1 MPYKPKPLW
10 DRFNL
15 FYALRVHRER
25 LLKRAL
31 AAGGALLA
39 AGWMIA
45 TLVRGDERP
54 FSSGPMSIGHAMLAD
69 NCAACHTQATHF
81 ARFWKSDADKAHT
94 LNDGCLSCHGWTIGH
109 DTETRSA
116 WHQLSAP
123 HAASHPD
130 AREPRAACSSCH
142 AEHAGFVRLT
152 EMDDRHC
159 TSCHADLRPLD
170 AGSPFARSITQFGK
184 RKRNGDHPDFAALS
198 RPDPGR
204 LRFSHD
210 THMDVAK
217 RPFPGIPGEP
227 LSCDDCHRAG
237 DSQRPWRFGLARV
250 LGVERLPHELASAG
264 ADEVDKS
271 GAFMQPIR
279 YELHCAACHK
289 LDVGSLYPIRGTPD
303 GWVAHSTPGEIRSG
317 IIGQLLRFLR
327 EPGEQTPPE
336 SDLEPRPAPGADG
349 KVDTADELRYI
360 ARNAVTIERR
370 LYDVAGGGL
379 CTKCHAVDYR
389 PPPRQTSSAFET
401 PLAVI
406 APTSIPRRWFLH
418 GSFSHARHKTVG
430 PLVKAAPEPVAA
442 AAAGCIHCH
451 PGATTSRQ
459 SAGVLLPNVDACRGC
474 HAPAHHAGG
483 PLLGGVSDRCVYCH
497 TFHRPPSQE
506 PRTSRDPSGA
516 GLSSARLLAAESQ
529 GKGGPARESEAAA
542 TTQGALP

>member
-15 FYALRVHRER
+15 YYALRVHRER

-45 TLVRGDERP
+45 TFVRGDERP

-69 NCAACHTQATHF
+69 NCAECHTQSTRF
-81 ARFWKSDADKAHT
+81 ARFWNLSDADKAHT
-94 LNDGCLSCHGWTIGH
+94 LNEGCLRCHGPTIGH
-109 DTETRSA
+109 DAGTQSA
-116 WHQLSAP
+116 WHQLSAL
-123 HAASHPD
+123 HAASYPD

-142 AEHAGFVRLT
+142 AEHEGFVRLT

-184 RKRNGDHPDFAALS
+184 RGRDGDHPEFRALS

-204 LRFSHD
+204 LRFSHE
-210 THMDVAK
+210 THMDRSK
-217 RPFPGIPGEP
+217 RPFSGIPGEP

-250 LGVERLPHELASAG
+250 LGVDRLPHELASAS

-279 YELHCAACHK
+279 YELHCAACHP
-289 LDVGSLYPIRGTPD
+289 LDVGRLYPIRGTPD

-327 EPGEQTPPE
+327 EPSETPPPE
-336 SDLEPRPAPGADG
+336 SDLEPRPAAGADG
-349 KVDTADELRYI
+349 RMDPGDELRYI
-360 ARNAVTIERR
+360 ARNAVTIERA
-370 LYDVAGGGL
+370 LYSSSTGTCV
-379 CTKCHAVDYR
+379 KCHAIDYS
-389 PPPRQTSSAFET
+389 PPPRGTGSAWET
-401 PLAVI
+401 PLAVV
-406 APTSIPRRWFLH
+406 APTAIPRRWFLH

-430 PLVKAAPEPVAA
+430 PLVRAVPGAVAA
-442 AAAGCIHCH
+442 ADAGCTHCH
-451 PGATTSRQ
+451 PGAMASRQ
-459 SAGVLLPNVDACRGC
+459 SADVLLPSVDACREC
-474 HAPAHHAGG
+474 HAPAQRGG
-483 PLLGGVSDRCVYCH
+483 GRSLGGVSDRCVYCH
-497 TFHRPPSQE
+497 TFHRPPSPE
-506 PRTSRDPSGA
+506 LREGA
-516 GLSSARLLAAESQ
+516 
-529 GKGGPARESEAAA
+529 AAA
-542 TTQGALP
+542 TQGGLP